1 MQHDS
6 RVSDLGNEVD
16 KKMKLWLRLNNSLS
30 PPLAGL
36 RAALSDQSAPEG
48 DDLFLKVSLRDCVA
62 INKAI

>member
-1 MQHDS
+1 
-6 RVSDLGNEVD
+6 
-16 KKMKLWLRLNNSLS
+16 MKLWLRLNNSLS

-36 RAALSDQSAPEG
+36 QAALSDQSAPEG